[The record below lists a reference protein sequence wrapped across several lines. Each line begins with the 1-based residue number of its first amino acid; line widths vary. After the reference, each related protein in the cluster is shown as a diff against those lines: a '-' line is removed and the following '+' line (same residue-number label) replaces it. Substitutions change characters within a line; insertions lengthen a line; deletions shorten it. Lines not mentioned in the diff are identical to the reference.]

1 MNNKEYLKNVYKI
14 LFEGMVTEDQIRN
27 IEDMIKLSAVLPGLV
42 SEEGRAIIPQAIV
55 HMMQRRNRS
64 VEMRR
69 W

>member
-14 LFEGMVTEDQIRN
+14 LFEGMITEDQIRN
-27 IEDMIKLSAVLPGLV
+27 IEDMIKLSTVIPGSV
-42 SEEGRAIIPQAIV
+42 IEEGRAAIPQVIV
-55 HMMQRRNRS
+55 HMMQCRNRS